1 MAAHYRSRLE
11 GIMPNKDFDETG
23 EKYRTPESHP
33 DRAGHWI
40 APLAIVAMAVV
51 GAVIAIGS
59 GLWHPFG

>member
-1 MAAHYRSRLE
+1 
-11 GIMPNKDFDETG
+11 MPNKDFDETG

-40 APLAIVAMAVV
+40 APLAIVAMAAI